1 MKPTVNSKLT
11 DLAQEID
18 RDLRTIR
25 AILRRPLQAEIA
37 RGNLT
42 GPQQSAM
49 AALVQSGPMSLKELC
64 AQLGLAHSTTSGIVD
79 RLEKQGMVAR
89 QTDAADRRLTRITI
103 TRDVQQFVESIMP
116 RLGVHPL
123 LLALRRASPGQR
135 KAILRGLKTLRALL
149 EE

>member
-1 MKPTVNSKLT
+1 MKPKVSSNLA
-11 DLAQEID
+11 DLAHEID
-18 RDLRTIR
+18 RDLHAIR

-49 AALVQSGPMSLKELC
+49 ASLVQSGPMSLKELC

-79 RLEKQGMVAR
+79 RLEKRGMVAR
-89 QTDAADRRLTRITI
+89 ETDATDRRLTRIAI
-103 TRDVQQFVESIMP
+103 TREVQEFVENTMP
-116 RLGVHPL
+116 QLGVHPL
-123 LLALRRASPGQR
+123 LVSLRHASPVQR
-135 KAILRGLKTLRALL
+135 RDILRGLKTLRALL